1 MQSLNVQQE
10 EKRLV
15 IQAKFWWWGRGGRIT
30 EKRFIVS
37 LPSLCKRAVL

>member
-1 MQSLNVQQE
+1 MQSLNVRPE

-15 IQAKFWWWGRGGRIT
+15 IEAKFWWWVGRGGIT

-37 LPSLCKRAVL
+37 FPSLCKRAVS